1 MKDFQLFEFYIS
13 EIAVSKFYRNNLL
26 QFNFQNLVRKQQSS
40 EQS

>member
-26 QFNFQNLVRKQQSS
+26 QFNFQN